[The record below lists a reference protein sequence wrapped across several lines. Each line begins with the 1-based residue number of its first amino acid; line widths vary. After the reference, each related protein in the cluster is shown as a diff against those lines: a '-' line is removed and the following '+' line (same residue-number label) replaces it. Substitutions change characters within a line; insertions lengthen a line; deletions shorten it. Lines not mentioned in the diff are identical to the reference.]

1 MSNKIF
7 VGSLPW
13 KTDDQALADL
23 FIQAGPIVSA
33 RVMRDRMTGRSRGF
47 GFVEFESADSAAKAV
62 EMFNG
67 YEYEGRALTVN
78 EAQEQRERPPR
89 SDYNGGGRGGRGGHG
104 GHGGHRGGDQY

>member
-23 FIQAGPIVSA
+23 FMQAGPIVSA

-47 GFVEFESADSAAKAV
+47 GFVEYEDAASASKAI

-67 YEYEGRALTVN
+67 YELEGRALTVN

-89 SDYNGGGRGGRGGHG
+89 REYGGGQGGRGGHG
-104 GHGGHRGGDQY
+104 GSHGGHRGGDEY

>member
-1 MSNKIF
+1 MANKIF

-23 FIQAGPIVSA
+23 FMQAGPIVSA

-47 GFVEFESADSAAKAV
+47 GFVEYEDAESTAKAI

-89 SDYNGGGRGGRGGHG
+89 RDFGGNDRGGRGGH